1 MSNQVYSH
9 SPIWWGG
16 KSRHGFVKNLDEKF
30 FRITLDKDYGHYLR
44 VIICLFRPDF
54 PQIPCPT
61 DFSRFNELCRADFNP
76 QCPNCLITTIVQVN
90 LCTFLILSQ
99 TLLREKKGVKLL
111 IFPSSNIKLNL
122 PSVIILLRNR
132 M

>member
-16 KSRHGFVKNLDEKF
+16 KSLHGFVKNLDEKF

-61 DFSRFNELCRADFNP
+61 DFSRINGQFDRCYYFFIGQIGRINCWV
-76 QCPNCLITTIVQVN
+76 CLIYLYISTSCCYGM
-90 LCTFLILSQ
+90 LFAL
-99 TLLREKKGVKLL
+99 
-111 IFPSSNIKLNL
+111 
-122 PSVIILLRNR
+122 
-132 M
+132 